1 LIEVEVMFTGIIQ
14 QVGVI
19 KEINHSRDNSIEI
32 KIDCKG
38 LNESSQLGESISID
52 GICLTVDEISQDS
65 LTFVAISETVDKTKI
80 STKQVGE
87 QVNVERAASMQD
99 LVGGHPTTGHID
111 STGTVID
118 KRLSDN
124 WEVLRVEVPST
135 FSNLMVKKGSI
146 SIDGVSLT
154 ISDLS
159 FGQETWFEVSL
170 IPATLTHTTLK
181 QLQVGDLVN
190 IEFDQ
195 VGKYIAKNMQMQ
207 NEQ

>member
-1 LIEVEVMFTGIIQ
+1 MIEVEVMFTGIIQ

-19 KEINHSRDNSIEI
+19 KEINHSQDNSIEI

-52 GICLTVDEISQDS
+52 GICLTVDKISKDS

-80 STKQVGE
+80 RTKQVGS

-159 FGQETWFEVSL
+159 SGQETWFEVSL

-207 NEQ
+207 NE

>member
-19 KEINHSRDNSIEI
+19 KEINHSQDNSIEI

-52 GICLTVDEISQDS
+52 GICLTVDKISKHS
-65 LTFVAISETVDKTKI
+65 LTFVAISETVEKTKI
-80 STKQVGE
+80 STKQVGSL
-87 QVNVERAASMQD
+87 VNVERAASMQD

-159 FGQETWFEVSL
+159 SGQETWFEVSL

-207 NEQ
+207 NE

>member
-1 LIEVEVMFTGIIQ
+1 MIEVEVMFTGIVQ

-19 KEINHSRDNSIEI
+19 KEINHSQDNSIEI

-38 LNESSQLGESISID
+38 LNERSQLGESISID
-52 GICLTVDEISQDS
+52 GICLTVDKISKDS

-80 STKQVGE
+80 STKQVGS

-135 FSNLMVKKGSI
+135 FSNLIVNKGSI
-146 SIDGVSLT
+146 CIDGVSLT

-159 FGQETWFEVSL
+159 SAQETWFEVSL
-170 IPATLTHTTLK
+170 IPATLTNTTLK

-207 NEQ
+207 NE